1 NVRAEL
7 KRLQDEVRPGQ
18 VDTVVIYLSGHGVS
32 LDGRYY
38 FATHD
43 LDLKRLA
50 ATSLS
55 GRELKQALGGQLS
68 AKSVFLFLDSCHSG
82 GLPGRPDDLAIEIGE
97 GVYVLASSGA
107 QEVSYESPA
116 WGHGAFTLA
125 LLRSLDR
132 RELAPDGVIHFNA
145 LAYAVPDEVASLM
158 KAAGRNESEQEPC
171 VPLAARHLRVPI
183 AQAVR

>member
-1 NVRAEL
+1 MRAEL
-7 KRLQDEVRPGQ
+7 KRLQNEVRPGQ

-32 LDGRYY
+32 IDGRYY

-43 LDLKRLA
+43 LDLKRLG

-55 GRELKQALGGQLS
+55 GRELKQALGGHLR

-107 QEVSYESPA
+107 QESSYESPA

-125 LLRSLDR
+125 LLRSLGR
-132 RELAPDGVIHFNA
+132 RELATEGIIRFTA
-145 LAYAVPDEVASLM
+145 LTYGVPDEVAKLM
-158 KAAGRNESEQEPC
+158 RAANRSETEQQPCIPLAGRN
-171 VPLAARHLRVPI
+171 LRAPI
-183 AQAVR
+183 ARALP